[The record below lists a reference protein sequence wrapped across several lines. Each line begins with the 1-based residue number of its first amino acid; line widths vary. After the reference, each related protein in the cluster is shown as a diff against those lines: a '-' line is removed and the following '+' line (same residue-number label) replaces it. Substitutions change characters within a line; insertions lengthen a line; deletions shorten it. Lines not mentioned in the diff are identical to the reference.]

1 MPCLVRAAP
10 SNAHRELNMM
20 SPVSIAAM
28 AFSLSVD
35 ALLAA
40 IGRGSGSTR
49 PDLREALRTGLVFGA
64 IEAITPI
71 FGWAAGIAA
80 SRFVESID
88 HWIAFGLLGLVGGN
102 MKWGGASTRGKKD
115 GGRGPPMAAA
125 YSLSLSGWTCCSCYA
140 VGWRMTYG
148 VCVPDGP

>member
-1 MPCLVRAAP
+1 MPCLLRAAP

-40 IGRGSGSTR
+40 IGRGSASTR

-88 HWIAFGLLGLVGGN
+88 PWIAFGLLGLVGGN
-102 MKWGGASTRGKKD
+102 MILQGFRASHEDGQCGFATQARHKKSPLD
-115 GGRGPPMAAA
+115 ARTVDYCGSPPIVPVRVR
-125 YSLSLSGWTCCSCYA
+125 L
-140 VGWRMTYG
+140 TY
-148 VCVPDGP
+148 